1 MNYAKVK
8 AGKMTVKEFEGS
20 EEVMGKL
27 DEEFDMVKRVFNESY
42 IQKLIDRM
50 MGVPEQLDV
59 EVDDVFAGVTGFEDA
74 EVKKKGEV
82 FNGESYKDVKKLK
95 GVETRVG
102 NSKKGIRIERL
113 SDGQVLEFDS
123 KGDAR
128 EWLGWST
135 KKFSEFVKNQEDKK
149 ETYKLLT

>member
-1 MNYAKVK
+1 
-8 AGKMTVKEFEGS
+8 
-20 EEVMGKL
+20 
-27 DEEFDMVKRVFNESY
+27 
-42 IQKLIDRM
+42 M

-74 EVKKKGEV
+74 EVEKKGEV
-82 FNGESYKDVKKLK
+82 FNGESYKDVKKMK

-113 SDGQVLEFDS
+113 SDGQVFEFDS

-128 EWLGWST
+128 EWLGCST
-135 KKFSEFVKNQEDKK
+135 DQFSKFVKGGKTKLDKN
-149 ETYKLLT
+149 YRILQ